1 MTATT
6 EAPAADNAAEPKT
19 PEVPAGPPAN
29 LGEFEKM
36 AWGRLKETIEAH
48 NAEVGKLKA
57 VAGDDSALTE
67 TLRNTPSNDPAI
79 KKLQDQDE
87 QAYRA
92 WEQVR
97 KALDEALA
105 PQVEAMRSDVASQV
119 EGITAKV
126 DEYYKTIKA
135 GQNYLKGLAQG
146 DTDPLTGLP
155 EIVRVKSGSGSSG
168 GSGQRRIRGF
178 DFYVNGKLA
187 TSRNAQ
193 GKESSNLAAA
203 AKAVGV
209 ETEALRGAF
218 WAAQETQDAEKFKDE
233 VKFGVKHNDTVFE
246 IYARKQ
252 LDEAAAEGTSDTP
265 TTPAA

>member
-1 MTATT
+1 MTETV
-6 EAPAADNAAEPKT
+6 AET

-57 VAGDDSALTE
+57 VSGDDSALTE
-67 TLRNTPSNDPAI
+67 TLRNTDSDDPAI
-79 KKLQDQDE
+79 RKLQQADE

-92 WEQVR
+92 WEQAR
-97 KALDEALA
+97 AALDKALA

-126 DEYYKTIKA
+126 DELYKTIKA

-146 DTDPLTGLP
+146 DTDPLEGLP
-155 EIVRVKSGSGSSG
+155 EVVRVKGGSSTAGG

-187 TSRNAQ
+187 VSRNAQ

-218 WAAQETQDAEKFKDE
+218 WAAQETQDADKFKDE
-233 VKFGVKHNDTVFE
+233 VKFGVKHNDAVFE
-246 IYARKQ
+246 IYARKH
-252 LDEAAAEGTSDTP
+252 LDEAAAEGTSDDA
-265 TTPAA
+265 TPAA